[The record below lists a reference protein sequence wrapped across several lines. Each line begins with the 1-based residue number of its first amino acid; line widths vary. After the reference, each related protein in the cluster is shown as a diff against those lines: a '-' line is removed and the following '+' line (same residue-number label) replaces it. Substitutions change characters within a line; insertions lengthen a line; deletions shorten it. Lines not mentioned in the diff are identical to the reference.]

1 MDGSISGRCLCGQVT
16 YEYVGSIGPA
26 NYCHCED
33 CRRCTGSAFNV
44 GVRLRLTEFRITS
57 GQPKGFTKWGD
68 SERELTRHFCPECG
82 SPLYT
87 SAPKHP
93 GYVYVKAGTLDDPS
107 VVQPTHQNWV
117 ASAVPWSRIAQ
128 DLRSFAK
135 GPESD
140 ADRKASHS

>member
-1 MDGSISGRCLCGQVT
+1 MASSIFGRCLCGHVA

-33 CRRCTGSAFNV
+33 CRRCTGSAFNI
-44 GVRLRLTEFRITS
+44 GVRLRLAEFRITS
-57 GQPKGFTKWGD
+57 GNPKGFTKCGD

-82 SPLYT
+82 SPLFT

-93 GYVYVKAGTLDDPS
+93 DYVYVKAGTLDDPS

-117 ASAVPWSRIAQ
+117 VSAVPWSRIARG
-128 DLRSFAK
+128 LRSFAK
-135 GPESD
+135 GGESH
-140 ADRKASHS
+140 AA